1 MFSQTSNLASNT
13 DFTFKRCHRQTKC
26 KLFLKKLE
34 IKVMLEWRSLCQ
46 VQTAAR
52 SPSCPAWMRDRRLRE
67 PRAMCPCPTA
77 AHPTPHP
84 LETESAGRTNGGR
97 AIRQVEGGPEE
108 HGRAPATLRRRETRD
123 EMAAAGRDGDA
134 AVLEQAVGRPGI
146 PNAEYPRR
154 RCDPTGQ

>member
-1 MFSQTSNLASNT
+1 MAQLVPSANRCSLALVPRV
-13 DFTFKRCHRQTKC
+13 D
-26 KLFLKKLE
+26 
-34 IKVMLEWRSLCQ
+34 
-46 VQTAAR
+46 AR
-52 SPSCPAWMRDRRLRE
+52 SPFARTASHVPMSDRRS
-67 PRAMCPCPTA
+67 P
-77 AHPTPHP
+77 HPHP

-108 HGRAPATLRRRETRD
+108 HGRAPATLRRRETGD

-154 RCDPTGQ
+154 RDARAARR